1 MPCLLRVTMPGG
13 EGRIV
18 VGEEKEEELGW
29 QGTGLREVGPVEV
42 KDERRRGVGSA
53 VGPEM

>member
-29 QGTGLREVGPVEV
+29 QGTGLHEAGLVEV
-42 KDERRRGVGSA
+42 KDEGRRGVGSA
-53 VGPEM
+53 AGPKI

>member
-1 MPCLLRVTMPGG
+1 MPGG
-13 EGRIV
+13 EGRGV